1 MRWTDCAIADLRK
14 YAGMQESLKNIPEKI
29 KALEIRFESVK
40 GASGNS
46 TPVQGGGSH
55 MEDAMLDN
63 IVERERLKMLY
74 QADRHLVR
82 IIERGLASLTDE
94 EKMVLNLFYINRTKH
109 YLEEL
114 TKRLGYE
121 QAQIYRIKS
130 GALYKFTIN
139 MYGIPEY

>member
-1 MRWTDCAIADLRK
+1 MRWTDCAIGDLRK
-14 YAGMQESLKNIPEKI
+14 YAGMKESLKNIPEKV

-40 GASGNS
+40 SASSSS

-82 IIERGLASLTDE
+82 IIERGLDSLTDE

>member
-40 GASGNS
+40 GSSGNS

-55 MEDAMLDN
+55 MEDVMLDN

-94 EKMVLNLFYINRTKH
+94 EKLVLNMFYINRTKH

-114 TKRLGYE
+114 EKRLGYE
-121 QAQIYRIKS
+121 QTQIYRIKT

-139 MYGIPEY
+139 MYGIVEY